1 MPLLKRENLHPEAI
15 HMLESLRIKNDYP
28 PFSNDRASQYMDENA
43 ERLKNDAFEL
53 ADMIEHQLAKS

>member
-1 MPLLKRENLHPEAI
+1 
-15 HMLESLRIKNDYP
+15 MLESLRIKNDYP